1 VSGEGRVC
9 VGEQKQSLGVIAKV
23 GESLAILV
31 IVDMDIQA
39 YNDRSDLKLHYYTD
53 KFSIP

>member
-9 VGEQKQSLGVIAKV
+9 VGEQKQSLGVIVKV

-31 IVDMDIQA
+31 VVDMDIQA

-53 KFSIP
+53 NLSIP

>member
-1 VSGEGRVC
+1 MSGEGRVC